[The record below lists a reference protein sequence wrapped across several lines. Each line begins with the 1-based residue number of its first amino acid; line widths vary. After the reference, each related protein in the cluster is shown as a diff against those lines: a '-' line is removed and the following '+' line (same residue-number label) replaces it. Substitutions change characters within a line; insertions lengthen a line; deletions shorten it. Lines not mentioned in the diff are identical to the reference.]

1 MEFFRDTNIDFLGK
15 KWYFLIFSL
24 IFSVAGVLSMAFW
37 HGIPLGVDFRGGT
50 LVYVK
55 YAHTPDPS
63 AIHTEIERAGL
74 KNARVQRY
82 GQPGNNEVLIALD
95 IQETSEQALDKG
107 KTQIIQALESHA
119 AAGQAGPQQLQF
131 VDRRELSF
139 GEGPASPRIGRRGQ
153 PALHRDSSGIVDYRD
168 KTKSGVLGSIDELK
182 SVADPAVVASLQES
196 FFVSDFGIRNV
207 EIVGPQVGQ
216 QLRKQAILATLYSL
230 GGMLIYLG
238 FRFEWIY
245 GVAAVLTVFH
255 DTLITVGAFSLLN
268 WEISLTVIAAI
279 LTLIG
284 YSNND
289 TIVVFDRIR
298 ENIKLLR
305 REKLADIV
313 NKSINQTL
321 SRTILTA
328 GLTFLTVLALF
339 LFGGEVLH
347 GFSFALVIG
356 ILIGTYS
363 SIAIAAPILVAYQ
376 DWRGGGARS
385 RLPCHCGRAAARRS
399 RRKKLRSESGPS
411 GVKSLTCPQRQE
423 FAEGSSER
431 AGAKRMRSVSKFS

>member
-1 MEFFRDTNIDFLGK
+1 VEFFKNTNFDFLAK
-15 KWYFLIFSL
+15 KWYFLTFSL
-24 IFSVAGVLSMAFW
+24 IFSVAGLISIIFW

-50 LVYVK
+50 IVDVRYS
-55 YAHTPDPS
+55 HTPDAN
-63 AIHTEIERAGL
+63 AIHSEIERAGL
-74 KNARVQRY
+74 KNARVQAIS
-82 GQPGNNEVLIALD
+82 GASNNNEVLIALD

-107 KTQIIQALESHA
+107 KNQIIQALESNA
-119 AAGQAGPQQLQF
+119 PAGKQDLNNSSSLTVSNFLLEKDPLH
-131 VDRRELSF
+131 LS
-139 GEGPASPRIGRRGQ
+139 GSADASPRYVALGQ
-153 PALHRDSSGIVDYRD
+153 AIVDYRD
-168 KTKSGVLGSIDELK
+168 KTKNGVLSSIDDLK
-182 SVADPAVVASLQES
+182 GVADPATLASLQDG

-207 EIVGPQVGQ
+207 DIVGPQVGQ
-216 QLRKQAILATLYSL
+216 QLRKQAVLATLYSL
-230 GGMLIYLG
+230 AGMLIYLG

-289 TIVVFDRIR
+289 TIVIFDRIR

-305 REKLADIV
+305 RDKLADIV

-376 DWRGGGARS
+376 EWRGEQG
-385 RLPCHCGRAAARRS
+385 
-399 RRKKLRSESGPS
+399 KKPIAMPLRPGSPTQSKEK
-411 GVKSLTCPQRQE
+411 VK
-423 FAEGSSER
+423 
-431 AGAKRMRSVSKFS
+431 V

>member
-1 MEFFRDTNIDFLGK
+1 VEFFKDANIDFLGK
-15 KWYFLIFSL
+15 KWYFLAFSL
-24 IFSVAGVLSMAFW
+24 VFSVAGICSMLFW

-55 YAHTPDPS
+55 YSHTPDVA
-63 AIHTEIERAGL
+63 AIHNELERAGL
-74 KNARVQRY
+74 RNARVQPYDKAVR
-82 GQPGNNEVLIALD
+82 NKVLIQLD

-107 KTQIIQALESHA
+107 KLDIIQALASSA
-119 AAGQAGPQQLQF
+119 PSGKPDLNNTSSLSLTKYLLDKDPLQAG
-131 VDRRELSF
+131 VDANTRYT
-139 GEGPASPRIGRRGQ
+139 
-153 PALHRDSSGIVDYRD
+153 ALGKAIADYRD
-168 KTKSGVLGSIDELK
+168 KEKDGVLGSIDELK
-182 SVADPAVVASLQES
+182 GAVDPAVVASLQDGFS
-196 FFVSDFGIRNV
+196 VSDFGVYNV
-207 EIVGPQVGQ
+207 EIVGPQVGN
-216 QLRKQAILATLYSL
+216 QLQKQALLATLYSL
-230 GGMLIYLG
+230 AGMLIYLG
-238 FRFEWIY
+238 VRFEWIY

-305 REKLADIV
+305 RDKLSDIV
-313 NKSINQTL
+313 NRSINQTL

-339 LFGGEVLH
+339 LFGGEVLR
-347 GFSFALVIG
+347 GFSFALVVG
-356 ILIGTYS
+356 IVIGTYS

-376 DWRGGGARS
+376 EW
-385 RLPCHCGRAAARRS
+385 
-399 RRKKLRSESGPS
+399 RSERGQRPIAMPVRT
-411 GVKSLTCPQRQE
+411 GATQEPKAKVK
-423 FAEGSSER
+423 A
-431 AGAKRMRSVSKFS
+431 

>member
-1 MEFFRDTNIDFLGK
+1 VEFFRDTNIDFLGK
-15 KWYFLIFSL
+15 KWYFLTFSL
-24 IFSVAGVLSMAFW
+24 IFSVAGVCSMAFW
-37 HGIPLGVDFRGGT
+37 HGVPLGVDFRGGT

-63 AIHTEIERAGL
+63 AVHSEIEHAGL

-82 GQPGNNEVLIALD
+82 GVASNNEVLIQLD

-107 KTQIIQALESHA
+107 KVQIIQALEGNA
-119 AAGQAGPQQLQF
+119 PAGKQDLNNSSSLAILKHLLEKDPLLLGAGAEANPRYTAMAQA
-131 VDRRELSF
+131 
-139 GEGPASPRIGRRGQ
+139 
-153 PALHRDSSGIVDYRD
+153 IVDYRD

-182 SVADPAVVASLQES
+182 GVSGPAVVSSLQEN

-230 GGMLIYLG
+230 GGMLIYLAL
-238 FRFEWIY
+238 RFEWIY

-255 DTLITVGAFSLLN
+255 DTLITVGAFSLLDR
-268 WEISLTVIAAI
+268 EISLTVIAAI

-298 ENIKLLR
+298 ENVKLLR
-305 REKLADIV
+305 RDRLADIV

-347 GFSFALVIG
+347 NFSLALVIG

-376 DWRGGGARS
+376 EWRGERG
-385 RLPCHCGRAAARRS
+385 
-399 RRKKLRSESGPS
+399 KKPIAMPLRSGNGAQSKEK
-411 GVKSLTCPQRQE
+411 VK
-423 FAEGSSER
+423 
-431 AGAKRMRSVSKFS
+431 V

>member
-15 KWYFLIFSL
+15 KWYFLTFSL

-50 LVYVK
+50 LVYAK

-63 AIHTEIERAGL
+63 AIHNEIERAGL

-82 GQPGNNEVLIALD
+82 GQASNNEVLISLD

-107 KTQIIQALESHA
+107 KIQIIQALESSAVPGKQDLNNSSVLTIANYLLEKDPLHLGSGA
-119 AAGQAGPQQLQF
+119 DANPRYMAIAQA
-131 VDRRELSF
+131 
-139 GEGPASPRIGRRGQ
+139 
-153 PALHRDSSGIVDYRD
+153 IVDDRD
-168 KTKSGVLGSIDELK
+168 KTKGGVLGSIDELK
-182 SVADPAVVASLQES
+182 SVADPAVVASLQDN
-196 FFVSDFGIRNV
+196 FFVSDFVIRNV

-216 QLRKQAILATLYSL
+216 QLRKQALLATLYSL
-230 GGMLIYLG
+230 GGMLIYLA

-245 GVAAVLTVFH
+245 GVAAVVTVFH
-255 DTLITVGAFSLLN
+255 DTLITVGAFSLLDR
-268 WEISLTVIAAI
+268 EISLTVIAAI

-305 REKLADIV
+305 REKLSDIV

-347 GFSFALVIG
+347 GFSLALVIG

-376 DWRGGGARS
+376 EWRGERG
-385 RLPCHCGRAAARRS
+385 
-399 RRKKLRSESGPS
+399 KKPIAMPLRPGS
-411 GVKSLTCPQRQE
+411 
-423 FAEGSSER
+423 GSSQPKE
-431 AGAKRMRSVSKFS
+431 KVKV

>member
-1 MEFFRDTNIDFLGK
+1 MEFFRNTNIDFLGK
-15 KWYFLIFSL
+15 KWYFLAFSL
-24 IFSVAGVLSMAFW
+24 IFSVAGLLSMGFW

-55 YAHTPDPS
+55 YSHTPDPD
-63 AIHTEIERAGL
+63 AIHADIDRAGL

-82 GQPGNNEVLIALD
+82 GIAGNNELLIQLD
-95 IQETSEQALDKG
+95 IQETSEQALDRG
-107 KTQIIQALESHA
+107 KTQIIQALEGRASSASQGKQDLNNSSSLAIANYLLEKDPLHLGMDA
-119 AAGQAGPQQLQF
+119 NPRYTAIAQA
-131 VDRRELSF
+131 
-139 GEGPASPRIGRRGQ
+139 
-153 PALHRDSSGIVDYRD
+153 IVNDRD
-168 KTKSGVLGSIDELK
+168 KVKSGVLGSMDELK
-182 SVADPAVVASLQES
+182 GVVDPAVVASLNDG
-196 FFVSDFGIRNV
+196 FFVSDFQIRNV

-230 GGMLIYLG
+230 AGMLVYLAL
-238 FRFEWIY
+238 RFEWIY

-268 WEISLTVIAAI
+268 REISLTVIAAI

-305 REKLADIV
+305 REKLSDIV

-339 LFGGEVLH
+339 LFGGEVLR
-347 GFSFALVIG
+347 GFSLALVIG

-376 DWRGGGARS
+376 DWRTARGQ
-385 RLPCHCGRAAARRS
+385 RPIAMPV
-399 RRKKLRSESGPS
+399 RKA
-411 GVKSLTCPQRQE
+411 
-423 FAEGSSER
+423 AEGK
-431 AGAKRMRSVSKFS
+431 G

>member
-1 MEFFRDTNIDFLGK
+1 MEFFRNTNIDFLGK
-15 KWYFLIFSL
+15 KWYFLAFSL
-24 IFSVAGVLSMAFW
+24 IFSVAGLGSMLFW

-55 YAHTPDPS
+55 YSHTPDAA
-63 AIHTEIERAGL
+63 AIHDQIERAGL
-74 KNARVQRY
+74 KNTRVQAYDQTR
-82 GQPGNNEVLIALD
+82 NSNEVLISLD
-95 IQETSEQALDKG
+95 IQQTSEQSLDNG
-107 KTQIIQALESHA
+107 KTQIIQALEGNASA
-119 AAGQAGPQQLQF
+119 AHGGKIDLNN
-131 VDRRELSF
+131 
-139 GEGPASPRIGRRGQ
+139 ASPQ
-153 PALHRDSSGIVDYRD
+153 ALTGYLLDKNPLHLEADANARYTAITQAILDQRD
-168 KTKSGVLGSIDELK
+168 KVKSGVLGSMDDLK
-182 SVADPAVVASLQES
+182 GVVDPAVTASLNDGY
-196 FFVSDFGIRNV
+196 FVSDFSIRNV
-207 EIVGPQVGQ
+207 EIVGAQVGS
-216 QLRKQAILATLYSL
+216 QLRKQALLATLYSL
-230 GGMLIYLG
+230 AGMLVYLG

-305 REKLADIV
+305 RDKLSDIV

-376 DWRGGGARS
+376 EWRT
-385 RLPCHCGRAAARRS
+385 GRGQQAIAMPVRGNAGQAQP
-399 RRKKLRSESGPS
+399 KEK
-411 GVKSLTCPQRQE
+411 VK
-423 FAEGSSER
+423 A
-431 AGAKRMRSVSKFS
+431 